1 KSIYHEYMVVKQ
13 SSIAIERPIVQLNHV
28 YLLDSGKFHRGVK
41 TCGLEVRF
49 GIKFSTNQLAS
60 ARNHAY
66 DIAIYA
72 FVHSVLNNTYDGFA
86 NIPYKQR
93 CYAVG
98 NYIYENL
105 SYRENKS
112 NNKYIVLYSSLID
125 LLLQK
130 L

>member
-1 KSIYHEYMVVKQ
+1 MRFVNQSTMNTMVVKQ

-28 YLLDSGKFHRGVK
+28 YILDSGKFHRGVK
-41 TCGLEVRF
+41 TCSLDVRF

-98 NYIYENL
+98 NYIHENL

-112 NNKYIVLYSSLID
+112 NNKYIVLYSSPG
-125 LLLQK
+125 
-130 L
+130 